1 MRNNIDSKTFLQS
14 EISYYEKISP
24 HSNLTTTI
32 GDVLDEIKS
41 PDLEDKDS
49 NRRIVTIEKLRK
61 LVKEDPDQ
69 EIHKKQIGDLKRS
82 LDSFTTSGEF
92 SARYDDQCTKHSG
105 LIQIDVDGK
114 DNRHLSC
121 DEIFSI
127 VRDCPH
133 IAAVF
138 RSPGGDGVKGI
149 GLCPDDVDCHKG
161 SHEAFKHYFSEKG
174 VEIDDKTK
182 NLSRAC
188 FLSHDPDLV
197 VKDTATCITPKE
209 VAKKKERS
217 TQPVSKTPVK
227 ESLIHS
233 TLETL
238 ADERRGQFDDYED
251 WMKCSSYV
259 RGAYGDDAKYAAD
272 TMERYFPSEGEQ
284 NAHDLSQE
292 SSSYPLPFHGIE
304 ILLENEDAIKRVR
317 HDRFPA
323 SFWNGVKTP
332 RQKALERREATSSNF
347 VLANQMETSLDLGDF
362 VEGLLTE
369 GALSVVYGPSNVGKS
384 FFALDL
390 ASCVA
395 ASIPF
400 ADREVEGGSVL
411 YVALEGSHGAKNRV
425 SVLKRMGR
433 DLSNLAFTFA
443 PISLYEEGG
452 ASFVIEISS
461 EIEELLGKPVKM
473 IIIDTLSR
481 AMAGG
486 DENSPVDMTTAIQNI
501 DRIRQRTDCHVMVIH
516 HSGKDASKGARG
528 HSSLRAAT
536 DTEIEI
542 EKIDERKIERASLA
556 KNTKQRD
563 LDCSTHI
570 PFQLEVEELGKNKR
584 GRAVTSCK
592 VNYLNPSEFSDVKG
606 QRIKHEPE
614 DLLQFLPCN
623 SGDWESSAK
632 DELGINKNPF
642 FALKKILEEQKK
654 VRCEKKGKER
664 IFHAVRAGDKLLQK
678 FKFKQ
683 NTKLQE
689 NS

>member
-1 MRNNIDSKTFLQS
+1 MNKNIDKKKNSQAKV
-14 EISYYEKISP
+14 SYFDEVR
-24 HSNLTTTI
+24 NTTKPQETTL
-32 GDVLDEIKS
+32 GELVDVIQS
-41 PDLEDKDS
+41 PDLEDVEQAKWV
-49 NRRIVTIEKLRK
+49 NTIEELRE
-61 LVKEDPDQ
+61 LVEEDPAKQ
-69 EIHKKQIGDLKRS
+69 IHKSKIDQLKMC
-82 LDSFTTSGEF
+82 LPVVTLSGTF
-92 SARYDDQCTKHSG
+92 LTRNDDQCASHSG
-105 LIQIDVDGK
+105 LIQVDVDGK
-114 DNRHLSC
+114 DNPDLSYG
-121 DEIFSI
+121 EMFSI
-127 VRDCPH
+127 VTGCPH
-133 IAAVF
+133 VAVAF
-138 RSPGGDGVKGI
+138 KSPGGDGVKGV
-149 GLCPDDVDCHKG
+149 GLCPANPATHKG
-161 SHEAFKHYFSEKG
+161 SHEAFKEYFSARG
-174 VEIDDKTK
+174 IEIDDKTK

-197 VKDTATCITPKE
+197 VNDKATCITPKE

-217 TQPVSKTPVK
+217 SQPVSKTPVK

-284 NAHDLSQE
+284 TAHDLSQE
-292 SSSYPLPFHGIE
+292 GSSYPLPFHGIE

-347 VLANQMETSLDLGDF
+347 VLANQMEASLDLGDF

-400 ADREVEGGSVL
+400 AEREVEGGSVL

-443 PISLYEEGG
+443 PISLYEEDG
-452 ASFVIEISS
+452 ASFIIEISS
-461 EIEELLGKPVKM
+461 EIEEQLGKPVKM

-516 HSGKDASKGARG
+516 HSGKDASKGALY
-528 HSSLRAAT
+528 HWY
-536 DTEIEI
+536 
-542 EKIDERKIERASLA
+542 LA
-556 KNTKQRD
+556 MV
-563 LDCSTHI
+563 S
-570 PFQLEVEELGKNKR
+570 V
-584 GRAVTSCK
+584 VT
-592 VNYLNPSEFSDVKG
+592 FF
-606 QRIKHEPE
+606 
-614 DLLQFLPCN
+614 LLLIYITGFWQ
-623 SGDWESSAK
+623 W
-632 DELGINKNPF
+632 
-642 FALKKILEEQKK
+642 
-654 VRCEKKGKER
+654 
-664 IFHAVRAGDKLLQK
+664 
-678 FKFKQ
+678 
-683 NTKLQE
+683 
-689 NS
+689 